1 MGKDDKRLAELIGQI
16 TKNMDLLMSDT
27 SVPKNVRSAVG
38 EAKAKLNADGDYTV
52 RISSAIYNIDAVS
65 SDINLPPQART
76 VIWNILSMLESVKEQ
91 EE

>member
-1 MGKDDKRLAELIGQI
+1 MGKDDKRMAELISQI
-16 TKNMDLLMSDT
+16 TKSMDLLISDT
-27 SVPKNVRSAVG
+27 SVPKNVRGAVS
-38 EAKAKLNADGDYTV
+38 EARTKLNATGDYTV

-91 EE
+91 ED